1 MADIRAGLRDN
12 PTMYPFAATL
22 TDAQELADVAAYIE
36 SLCIPIEHG
45 KYDSKPGDAGTGR
58 RRPTPRRL
66 AEGRTMYEKDCKTCH
81 GANGE
86 GVRTSST
93 P

>member
-36 SLCIPIEHG
+36 EPVYS
-45 KYDSKPGDAGTGR
+45 GR
-58 RRPTPRRL
+58 SRQ
-66 AEGRTMYEKDCKTCH
+66 
-81 GANGE
+81 
-86 GVRTSST
+86 V
-93 P
+93 

>member
-36 SLCIPIEHG
+36 KLVYS
-45 KYDSKPGDAGTGR
+45 A
-58 RRPTPRRL
+58 
-66 AEGRTMYEKDCKTCH
+66 
-81 GANGE
+81 
-86 GVRTSST
+86 
-93 P
+93 